1 MSKHTPGPW
10 HLSVPKYTGRWA
22 GFNTYKGQCIGV
34 YATNDDLEAVALVPK
49 DELLVHGEQDH
60 KSNAQLIAA
69 SPTMYEAL
77 SNYKTVMERFFE
89 TLPDELVIDL
99 ITAAVVQD
107 ANDMAKRALAKAE
120 GKEVKND

>member
-1 MSKHTPGPW
+1 MSNTKHTPGPW
-10 HLSVPKYTGRWA
+10 TVKHSESKTAFNVIGTALGGKYKIARCPY
-22 GFNTYKGQCIGV
+22 FS
-34 YATNDDLEAVALVPK
+34 TNGMYPETDRRDKAETEA
-49 DELLVHGEQDH
+49 
-60 KSNAQLIAA
+60 NAQLIAA
-69 SPTMYEAL
+69 APELLEAL